1 MKVLMVE
8 PGKVPYYVDSI
19 GFKEVPD
26 FLGGARQPE
35 AKRDVS
41 LRELLD
47 DAKKQAAKA
56 EPKTPEKKKEPERS

>member
-1 MKVLMVE
+1 MLHEK
-8 PGKVPYYVDSI
+8 GSDTAYYVDSI

-41 LRELLD
+41 LWEQLD

-56 EPKTPEKKKEPERS
+56 EPKMPEKKKEPERS

>member
-1 MKVLMVE
+1 M
-8 PGKVPYYVDSI
+8 
-19 GFKEVPD
+19 PD